1 LSTVRKALVLAT
13 LLAAAIPAA
22 AFADVGAVPA
32 DGTLSIKNGDGT
44 VGLNLRGAMI
54 GLVGSGRVE
63 IEAPK
68 DDDCDT
74 LNVWGAE
81 DAVTRLKPV
90 RIKKGDTTTSDL
102 VTVCVFTGKD
112 IRFRLIGQSQ
122 VRLDGLNISLSAVGR
137 GPVQIKG
144 DGGLTDGT
152 YSVNGGDYV
161 SLPDE
166 LRRFLLAPPLPPLPP
181 ITSLP

>member
-1 LSTVRKALVLAT
+1 MRRALVLTT
-13 LLAAAIPAA
+13 LLVAAIPAA
-22 AFADVGAVPA
+22 ALADVGAVPA
-32 DGTLSIKNGDGT
+32 DGTLSIRSGDGI
-44 VGLNLRGAMI
+44 VSLNVRGAMI

-81 DAVTRLKPV
+81 DEKTRLKPV
-90 RIKKGDTTTSDL
+90 RIRKGDITTSDL
-102 VTVCVFTGKD
+102 VTVCVFSGKD
-112 IRFRLIGQSQ
+112 VRFRLVGQNQ
-122 VRLDGLNISLSAVGR
+122 VRLDGLNISVSAVGR
-137 GPVQIKG
+137 GPVAIKG

-166 LRRFLLAPPLPPLPP
+166 LRRFVLAPPLPPLPP
-181 ITSLP
+181 AGSLP